1 MPGRLEAP
9 HYATMRDVAALA
21 GVGVKTVSRVLN
33 GEPNVSADLRERVNR
48 AAAALHYELNVYA
61 GGLRRSGARTN
72 AIGLMLESVDN
83 PFSAAI
89 HRGVETVMRRHSI
102 VVLAESF
109 DEDPDRERTVVKD
122 FLRRRVDGLILT
134 TVSQDQAYL
143 SAEVARGTSIVFV
156 DRPAVSV
163 AFDSVVSSNYDGAVT
178 ATRHMLQHGHRR
190 LASIGGAQQIW
201 TLRERRRGFLDELE
215 RWHTEIPPAHDVT
228 GVVGD
233 EAARLAVHAMLDAP
247 EPPTAIFAAQ
257 NRLVVGV
264 VRALHERGVQHQ
276 VAMVGFDD
284 VELLDLLDPGVT
296 VVAQDPH
303 RLGELAAERL
313 LARMARQPLE
323 LETLVV
329 PTRLVQR
336 GSGEIPGPHA
346 TGTTTI
352 PRPSGASR
360 PRGGARR
367 RERAT
372 QDT

>member
-1 MPGRLEAP
+1 MPGPLEAP

-33 GEPNVSADLRERVNR
+33 GEPNVSADLRERVHR

-163 AFDSVVSSNYDGAVT
+163 AFDSVVSSNYEGALA

-190 LASIGGAQQIW
+190 LACIGGIQQIW
-201 TLRERRRGFLDELE
+201 TLRERRRGFLDELD
-215 RWHTEIPPAHDVT
+215 RWHVECPAAHDVT

-247 EPPTAIFAAQ
+247 EPPTGIFAAQ
-257 NRLVVGV
+257 NRLVVGA
-264 VRALHERGVQHQ
+264 VRALHERGAQHE

-313 LARMARQPLE
+313 LARMAREPLE

-329 PTRLVQR
+329 PTRLVER
-336 GSGEIPGPHA
+336 GSGEIPGPQA
-346 TGTTTI
+346 AGTLNIPRPLGTTG
-352 PRPSGASR
+352 RPSGAR
-360 PRGGARR
+360 RDRAR
-367 RERAT
+367 
-372 QDT
+372 